1 MIELVN
7 LTKSFGDNAVIR
19 NFSAVFPDGAT
30 CLMGDS
36 GIGKTT
42 VARMVMGLVQPD
54 SGEVRGTQD
63 KRISCVFQENRL
75 IEELTAIKNLTL
87 VCGEEQTGA
96 ALAMLCRMGLE
107 GSTHCPVSTLSGG
120 MKRRVAIARA
130 LIRPAGIYI
139 FDEPFKE
146 LDDMRK
152 DAVIGIIKQHTHN
165 AVSIFITHDADDA
178 QALDARII
186 TMRQTIIAQMPI

>member
-7 LTKSFGDNAVIR
+7 LAKSFGDKLVIR
-19 NFSAVFPDGAT
+19 NFSATFPDGAT

-42 VARMVMGLVQPD
+42 IARMVMGLVQPD
-54 SGEVRGTQD
+54 SGEVRGTQG

-75 IEELTAIKNLTL
+75 IEELSAIKNLAL
-87 VCGEEQTGA
+87 VCGKEQTGEA
-96 ALAMLCRMGLE
+96 QALLCLMGLE

-130 LIRPAGIYI
+130 LIHPADIYI
-139 FDEPFKE
+139 FDEPFKG
-146 LDDMRK
+146 LDDTRK
-152 DAVIGIIKQHTHN
+152 DAVIGIIKQHTRG
-165 AVSIFITHDADDA
+165 AVSIFITHDTDDA
-178 QALDARII
+178 HALDAQVI
-186 TMRQTIIAQMPI
+186 TI

>member
-7 LTKSFGDNAVIR
+7 LTKSFGDKPVIR
-19 NFSAVFPDGAT
+19 GFSAVFPDGAT

-42 VARMVMGLVQPD
+42 VVRIVMGLIQPD
-54 SGEVRGTQD
+54 SGEVRGTQG

-75 IEELTAIKNLTL
+75 IEELPAIKNLTL
-87 VCGEEQTGA
+87 ICGKEQTEE
-96 ALAMLCRMGLE
+96 ALALLCQMGLE
-107 GSTHCPVSTLSGG
+107 DSARHPVSTLSGG

-130 LIRPAGIYI
+130 LIRPADIYI

-146 LDDMRK
+146 LDDTRK
-152 DAVIGIIKQHTHN
+152 DAVIGIIRRITRN
-165 AVSIFITHDADDA
+165 ATSVFITHDTGDA

-186 TMRQTIIAQMPI
+186 TMRNMV

>member
-7 LTKSFGDNAVIR
+7 LTKSFGDKPVIR
-19 NFSAVFPDGAT
+19 SFSAVFPDGAT

-42 VARMVMGLVQPD
+42 IAHIVLGLIPPD

-75 IEELTAIKNLTL
+75 IEELSAIKNLTL
-87 VCGEEQTGA
+87 VCGKEQTEN
-96 ALAMLCRMGLE
+96 ALALLCQMGLE
-107 GSTHCPVSTLSGG
+107 DSAHHPVSTLSGG

-130 LIRPAGIYI
+130 LIRPADIYI

-146 LDDMRK
+146 LDDTRK
-152 DAVIGIIKQHTHN
+152 DAVIGIIRQITRN
-165 AVSIFITHDADDA
+165 ATSVFITHVIDDA

-186 TMRQTIIAQMPI
+186 TMRHAV